1 MVCRPFST
9 LHAPTCGGIFMNKI
23 NVRRLVIAAMCIAL
37 SVALIAV
44 IHLPIIPAAAWL
56 EYDPADIPLML
67 LGFLFGPLW
76 ALLATAAACAI
87 QALTVS
93 AGSGIIGFCMHFF
106 ATGLYVCVSGIL
118 YRVFKRGFRGA
129 VWSTILAF
137 AAACLIM
144 IPLNLI
150 FTPMYGVPLEM
161 VKELLFPA
169 ILPFNIIKFGANS
182 AITLVLYRLV
192 YPTLLKSREV

>member
-1 MVCRPFST
+1 
-9 LHAPTCGGIFMNKI
+9 MNKI

-76 ALLATAAACAI
+76 ALLATAAASAI

-93 AGSGIIGFCMHFF
+93 AGSGVIGFCMHFL
-106 ATGLYVCVSGIL
+106 ATGLFVCVSGLL
-118 YRVFKRGFRGA
+118 YRVFKRSFRA
-129 VWSTILAF
+129 ALWATVLAF
-137 AAACLIM
+137 LAACLIM

-150 FTPMYGVPLEM
+150 FTPMYGVPLDT
-161 VKELLFPA
+161 VKQLLFPA
-169 ILPFNIIKFGANS
+169 ILPFNIIKFGVNS
-182 AITLVLYRLV
+182 IITLILYRLI
-192 YPTLLKSREV
+192 YPSLLKSREA